1 MKDLS
6 IKYIF
11 TSPLLN
17 GYSVQ
22 TKILNQ
28 INFLNKAGARC
39 EGIFF
44 STEVK
49 EITKI
54 DINTSFYPVKKCE
67 WNYFRKIGQRII
79 IDKAVYNYLKNAYS
93 NADIFY
99 FRYPGATYGL
109 YRIAKKFGKKI
120 VSEHQ
125 SKELEEINSS
135 AKNNVFGIAP
145 SKFLSWL
152 LYNFLP
158 VFNEKLYGKLF
169 VKSILSVVAV
179 TNEIGEYQIKK
190 GAKRSIIS
198 ANGINVKNYQVR
210 ESIDFSY
217 PLKVI
222 FLKGTSTNA
231 SWNGLDRLINSIDK
245 MENPHEKIKLII
257 CGYKIE
263 GEIPDKKY
271 IEHLGYK
278 NKSDIDELINNVH
291 VGISTLAL
299 HKKQLMEASTLKTRE
314 YVSRGLPFIYAYT
327 DPDLNEDS
335 KEFALEFPNDDSLID
350 MEKVIEFA
358 KKAMEDKEL
367 PQKMRKYAE
376 EHLDYE
382 VKMKQLLSELSNL

>member
-1 MKDLS
+1 MKNLS

-28 INFLNKAGARC
+28 INFLNKAGADC
-39 EGIFF
+39 KGIFF

-49 EITKI
+49 EITQI
-54 DINTSFYPVKKCE
+54 DIYSSFYPVKECE
-67 WNYFRKIGQRII
+67 WSYFKKIGQRII
-79 IDKAVYNYLKNAYS
+79 FDKTVYNYFKNTYS
-93 NADIFY
+93 TTDIFY
-99 FRYPGATYGL
+99 FRFPGSTYGL

-135 AKNNVFGIAP
+135 AKNNLFGIAP
-145 SKFLSWL
+145 SKFLSWF

-158 VFNEKLYGKLF
+158 VFNEKLFGNLF

-179 TNEIGEYQIKK
+179 TNEIGEYQLKK

-210 ESIDFSY
+210 ESIEFSY

-245 MENPHEKIKLII
+245 MEIPHEKIKLVI

-278 NKSDIDELINNVH
+278 NKSDIDQLINNVH

-314 YVSRGLPFIYAYT
+314 YVARGLPFVYAYT
-327 DPDLNEDS
+327 DPDLKEDA
-335 KEFALEFPNDDSLID
+335 KEFSLEFPNDDSLID

-358 KKAMEDKEL
+358 KKALEDKAL

-376 EHLDYE
+376 EHMDYE
-382 VKMKQLLSELSNL
+382 VKMKKLYQELQRL